1 MSDPW
6 TPERIKALRKR
17 LGMPSQRNLAKY
29 LGTSQAIVSSW
40 ECGTT
45 TPRSMS
51 VAALD
56 RLDQQAVE
64 EKPTIQ
70 YDHALWAAAGQL
82 AAAAVAFVVAF
93 RAALRGA
100 SEAPTE

>member
-1 MSDPW
+1 MPDPW
-6 TPERIKALRKR
+6 PPERIKALRKR
-17 LGMPSQRNLAKY
+17 LGMHSQKSLAACI
-29 LGTSQAIVSSW
+29 GTSQAIVSSW

-45 TPRSMS
+45 VPRSMS

-56 RLDQQAVE
+56 RLDQQAAE
-64 EKPTIQ
+64 ETPAIQ

-82 AAAAVAFVVAF
+82 ASATVAFVVAF